1 MSEEEINKT
10 KVTAIEE
17 KNSLQIGVCD
27 LRTIEERLKAF
38 RIMNQTT
45 VKKRYLLSRETL
57 YSPHTGKPIIKKN
70 DELDLS
76 ALRLIRRYFD
86 DDRVMKIF
94 QPDEGIVI
102 VSNMSHPKGIS
113 FSMDLT
119 TQIMN
124 ISGGVYEGFIDRVDS
139 FEELLLLLR
148 KVLFPRLLIIGYI
161 GEEGLENETNNFK
174 KTHQIDQYMRIME
187 VTHSKNKKK
196 AYFSKIFKMEHI
208 RIDDEDPYGWGRF
221 IIKIVRNYTAPY
233 FTETI

>member
-57 YSPHTGKPIIKKN
+57 YSPHTDKPIIKKN

-86 DDRVMKIF
+86 ADKVIKTF

-102 VSNMSHPKGIS
+102 VSNMSQGDFLFDGPNI
-113 FSMDLT
+113 
-119 TQIMN
+119 TQVMN
-124 ISGGVYEGFIDRVDS
+124 IGGVYEGFIDRVDS
-139 FEELLLLLR
+139 FEELLS
-148 KVLFPRLLIIGYI
+148 F
-161 GEEGLENETNNFK
+161 
-174 KTHQIDQYMRIME
+174 
-187 VTHSKNKKK
+187 
-196 AYFSKIFKMEHI
+196 
-208 RIDDEDPYGWGRF
+208 
-221 IIKIVRNYTAPY
+221 
-233 FTETI
+233 

>member
-57 YSPHTGKPIIKKN
+57 YSPHTDKPIIKKN

-86 DDRVMKIF
+86 ADKVIKTF

-113 FSMDLT
+113 FSMDLI
-119 TQIMN
+119 TQVMN

-161 GEEGLENETNNFK
+161 GEEGLENEAHNFVK
-174 KTHQIDQYMRIME
+174 ANQIDQYMRLME
-187 VTHSKNKKK
+187 VTHSTHKKE
-196 AYFSKIFKMEHI
+196 AYFPKISKMEHI
-208 RIDDEDPYGWGRF
+208 KIDNEDPYGWGRF
-221 IIKIVRNYTAPY
+221 IIKVVRNYTSPY
-233 FTETI
+233 FTETV